1 MYRLKGL
8 KVEELSERVTVDEIV
23 DQLGISHA
31 SVHKIIHNDFQL
43 KKVCSRWVIRELTTE
58 HNKNR
63 VELCSRLLELYQKE
77 GEAFLK
83 LL

>member
-1 MYRLKGL
+1 
-8 KVEELSERVTVDEIV
+8 VDEIV

-31 SVHKIIHNDFQL
+31 SLHKIIHKDFQL
-43 KKVCSRWVIRELTTE
+43 KKVCARWVPRELTTE

-63 VELCSRLLELYQKE
+63 VELRSRLLELYHKE